1 MIPPTTPAVRRFAVR
16 VAGLPVDALHELR
29 RPAVRSAVDHLL
41 AERDRLAHEGTR
53 LADACHPVIGALAG
67 SELKPRVVALR
78 RSLHGAS
85 VPGPAVWSDQVR
97 QALPPALAERIDA
110 WLAAL
115 RAHRAD
121 FAALPDRYDRDLPDA
136 LSAVR
141 RHTANPAFRHGL
153 VQGNPMLSDAL
164 TAWLDSP
171 AGAEPARRTRLR
183 LVKYLARAAAKTS
196 PYATF
201 TVTGLGEWR
210 RCGSAVAPTGATA
223 WRSVVE
229 PNVWVMQRLAH
240 ALAGPR
246 TPPRGRVLRVNPTL
260 CEEDGRFWFVAP
272 GWSER
277 VLSVAADGAARA
289 CVDLLRAGGP
299 RTAAELRDHLAARAG
314 GSAAR
319 SDAVAAVAEVAEVT
333 AATSA
338 TTVTETA
345 TAYLARLVEVGLL
358 EVALPFADQSPDH
371 LGELLR
377 HLERW
382 ELPDGQRQLQAVR
395 RALAAYPG
403 SSAAVRTAL
412 HRRVDREI
420 TGLLETY
427 GTPGDRT
434 QAPPRKNL
442 FHENA
447 VFTEVVLHG
456 DPQRWA
462 GALADLAAVGRLL
475 ALFRPDAALRL
486 VAAEVFADHAGPVPF
501 PLFHRALVTR
511 LRDAR
516 PGSAAAELRALLN
529 PATAGGH
536 PPGASPVPA
545 VRELAGLRAE
555 AIGFLRDHPADGD
568 GVVRLPAR
576 AVDRLLADL
585 APHRS
590 APGPLSCYVQEAGRD
605 DDGDLDLVLNGV
617 GAGHGHGTARLR
629 RVLSELAQEKGGFAD
644 RTAEPADG
652 PADRPGGVLFAESGG
667 AFGSNLNLRAD
678 GVRFEIDTPGV
689 DSHRPAA
696 ERLPA
701 AELFV
706 DHDPDR
712 RRLVLRHGPDGPEV
726 RPLHLGTMADRLLPP
741 LMLLLVRLFGE
752 TPGPSAGL
760 WELLTT
766 TPAAH
771 SREVLHR
778 PRTAVGRVVVARAS
792 WCVRADA
799 VPRQSRGEHEAH
811 YLLRLTDWARR
822 HGVPERTFVRAVPDR
837 PAPRQ
842 PAGGRE
848 PQRPGDLGELR
859 DRKPMFLDL
868 ANPDLV
874 LLFHRLLTRPDR
886 VLLFQEALPDPA
898 AAPVLGGLGRRVVEY
913 VVEVDPSA
921 EPSAD
926 AGADSAVAPGVD
938 PEVAPGAD
946 PRTAGA
952 GRG

>member
-1 MIPPTTPAVRRFAVR
+1 MIAPTTPAVSRFAVR
-16 VAGLPVDALHELR
+16 VAGLPADALYELR
-29 RPAVRSAVDHLL
+29 RPAVRAAVDHLL
-41 AERDRLAHEGTR
+41 AERDRLAREGAL
-53 LADACHPVIGALAG
+53 LADALHPVIGALAG

-85 VPGPAVWSDQVR
+85 APGPAVWSDAVR
-97 QALPPALAERIDA
+97 QALPAVLTERIDA

-115 RAHRAD
+115 RAHRKD

-141 RHTANPAFRHGL
+141 RHAATPAFRHGL

-164 TAWLDSP
+164 TAWLDAP
-171 AGAEPARRTRLR
+171 AGTELARRTRLR

-277 VLSVAADGAARA
+277 VLSVAADGATRA
-289 CVDLLRAGGP
+289 CVDFLRAGGP
-299 RTAAELRDHLAARAG
+299 RTGAELRDHLAARAG
-314 GSAAR
+314 RPAAR
-319 SDAVAAVAEVAEVT
+319 PDT
-333 AATSA
+333 AA
-338 TTVTETA
+338 A
-345 TAYLARLVEVGLL
+345 TAYLAKLVEVGLL
-358 EVALPFADQSPDH
+358 EAALPFADQSPDH

-382 ELPDGQRQLQAVR
+382 ELPDGQRELQAVR
-395 RALAAYPG
+395 RALTAYPG
-403 SSAAVRTAL
+403 ESAAVRTAL

-420 TGLLETY
+420 TGLLETH

-456 DPQRWA
+456 DPGRWA

-516 PGSAAAELRALLN
+516 PGSAAAELGALLN
-529 PATAGGH
+529 PATAAGH

-555 AIGFLRDHPADGD
+555 AIAFLRDHPADGD

-585 APHRS
+585 APDRS
-590 APGPLSCYVQEAGRD
+590 APGRLSCYVQEAGRD

-629 RVLSELAQEKGGFAD
+629 RALPELAYGTADFAD
-644 RTAEPADG
+644 RTADTDLGADV
-652 PADRPGGVLFAESGG
+652 PGGVLFAESGG

-678 GVRFEIDTPGV
+678 GVRFEIDIPGV
-689 DSHRPAA
+689 DSARPAA

-701 AELFV
+701 AEFFV
-706 DHDPDR
+706 DHDPLR

-766 TPAAH
+766 TPAEH

-837 PAPRQ
+837 PAPQRS
-842 PAGGRE
+842 AGGRE
-848 PQRPGDLGELR
+848 PRRPGDLGELR

-913 VVEVDPSA
+913 VVEVDPC
-921 EPSAD
+921 AD
-926 AGADSAVAPGVD
+926 PCAD
-938 PEVAPGAD
+938 PGAAA
-946 PRTAGA
+946 RTAGA